1 MRAHI
6 LFLGLD
12 FVLLIYVPHQLGQAI
27 RIAQLEGMHTHL
39 PEHEVGA
46 KMATYARD
54 LWWTLYIMDR
64 HFSSSV
70 GLPMSVQDSDIT
82 TPVNSPGIGS
92 AVDTARS
99 LQVNL
104 SHLMS
109 VILTSK
115 PRHSPFAPIFPH
127 LFRVF

>member
-1 MRAHI
+1 
-6 LFLGLD
+6 
-12 FVLLIYVPHQLGQAI
+12 
-27 RIAQLEGMHTHL
+27 MHTQL
-39 PEHEVGA
+39 PEHELGP
-46 KMATYARD
+46 KMAAYARD
-54 LWWTLYIMDR
+54 LWWTLYSMDR

-82 TPVNSPGIGS
+82 TPVNPPGTGS

-109 VILTSK
+109 VILTSVFRYK
-115 PRHSPFAPIFPH
+115 PLGIF
-127 LFRVF
+127 

>member
-1 MRAHI
+1 
-6 LFLGLD
+6 
-12 FVLLIYVPHQLGQAI
+12 
-27 RIAQLEGMHTHL
+27 MHTNL
-39 PEHEVGA
+39 PEHEVGT
-46 KMATYARD
+46 KLATYARD

-70 GLPMSVQDSDIT
+70 GLPMTVQDSDIT
-82 TPVNSPGIGS
+82 TLVNPPGTGT
-92 AVDTARS
+92 AVDSARS

-115 PRHSPFAPIFPH
+115 FRHTRARPPFLRYPPESSQKLIQ
-127 LFRVF
+127 LMLNSCLQT

>member
-1 MRAHI
+1 
-6 LFLGLD
+6 
-12 FVLLIYVPHQLGQAI
+12 
-27 RIAQLEGMHTHL
+27 MHTHL
-39 PEHEVGA
+39 PEHELGS
-46 KMATYARD
+46 KMATHARD

-82 TPVNSPGIGS
+82 TPVNPPGQGT
-92 AVDTARS
+92 AVDSARS

-115 PRHSPFAPIFPH
+115 LSHTSLWPFQH
-127 LFRVF
+127 R

>member
-1 MRAHI
+1 M
-6 LFLGLD
+6 
-12 FVLLIYVPHQLGQAI
+12 
-27 RIAQLEGMHTHL
+27 EGMHTRL
-39 PEHEVGA
+39 PEHELGT
-46 KMATYARD
+46 KLSTHSRD

-82 TPVNSPGIGS
+82 TLVNPPDTGT

-104 SHLMS
+104 SYLMA

-115 PRHSPFAPIFPH
+115 FQHAFVSHILPDVSSCLCLTVINSG
-127 LFRVF
+127 L